1 MPSIQDRRNGE
12 RYSVS
17 FPIRV
22 EWKSENGE
30 EIVEEGLTENV
41 GRMGTL
47 VHLPRKLP
55 SVGSRVN
62 LIVTENPK
70 DLVKVTAQVLRLE
83 RNAAHPQ
90 CALMLTDEAKD
101 WEKKVWQYAAQ
112 IIAAEKPDDF
122 EDWN

>member
-1 MPSIQDRRNGE
+1 MQDRRNGD
-12 RYSVS
+12 RYSIS

-22 EWKSENGE
+22 EWKNENGE

-55 SVGSRVN
+55 SVGSQVK
-62 LIVTENPK
+62 LIVTENPS

-90 CALMLTDEAKD
+90 CALLLTNVTRD
-101 WEKKVWQYAAQ
+101 WEKKVWKYAGD

-122 EDWN
+122 DDWN